1 MASNF
6 AFGCYGLSERVTVVA
21 SAGTVSMTVRKVGGG
36 TVAVTNG
43 NYPPSGVRI
52 ANPSPISVFLQF
64 GDSTATVGLNTG
76 MEILPNSVETF
87 KCVGT
92 PFLVHICG
100 ATATIGIS
108 PGEGL

>member
-6 AFGCYGLSERVTVVA
+6 AFGCYGLSQRVTVVA
-21 SAGTVSMTVRKVGGG
+21 TAGTISLTVAKVGGG
-36 TVAVTNG
+36 TVAVAAG

-92 PFLVHICG
+92 PFIAHISG
-100 ATATIGIS
+100 GTATIGIS